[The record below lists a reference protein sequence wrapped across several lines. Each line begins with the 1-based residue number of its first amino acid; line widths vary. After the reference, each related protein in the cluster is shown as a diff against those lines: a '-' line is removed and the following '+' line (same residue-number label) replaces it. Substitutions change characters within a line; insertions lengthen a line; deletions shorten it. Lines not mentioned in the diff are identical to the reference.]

1 VVRGAVGISLRGR
14 FNRNDLMDKFVFH
27 HPTKVIFG
35 RQGLTRLGR
44 ECARLGTRALLLYG
58 GQHLQA
64 GEGYQQVCRSLAAAG
79 VDWLELGGIRPNP
92 RLAQVRRGIGLAQEH
107 NVQVVVAV
115 GGGSVMD
122 SAKAVAAGA
131 CVNHD
136 IWLFFRGKK
145 SIRRALPVICV
156 PTAAG
161 SGSEYNHG
169 MVLTNELT
177 RQKIGIGNRHLLPAV
192 AIMDPE
198 LSCTVPWR
206 QTLNGA
212 VDTLSHL
219 LEFFGSGSPPGSQAY
234 RPAAHAGAIPNSD
247 CGPPAGSPAAVS
259 SALQDRLAIGL
270 IKTIMA
276 SCARLKA
283 DSVDYQGRAD
293 MLWASALALGGLNN
307 AGRGRVTMPAHLLAH
322 ALGGRY
328 DLAHGELLAVIL
340 PAWLQFTAR
349 RDPSRITAW
358 TRPVFTAGPTRSP
371 EPGPAELKLEA
382 EQGLQALRQW
392 LRRMGAPQNLAE
404 IKIPTGKVALAELV
418 EHTLPQARLWRL
430 PYGRKELLEI
440 LNYAQGEGNSP
451 AGP

>member
-1 VVRGAVGISLRGR
+1 
-14 FNRNDLMDKFVFH
+14 MDNFVFH

-35 RQGLTRLGR
+35 RQGLSRLGR

-58 GQHLQA
+58 DQHLQA
-64 GEGYQQVCRSLAAAG
+64 GGGYQQVCRSLTEAG

-92 RLAQVRRGIGLAQEH
+92 RLAQVRQGIGLAREH
-107 NVQVVVAV
+107 SVQVVVAV

-136 IWLFFRGKK
+136 VWLFFRGKK

-169 MVLTNELT
+169 MVLTNEPT

-198 LSCTVPWR
+198 LTFTVPWR

-212 VDTLSHL
+212 VDTVSHL
-219 LEFFGSGSPPGSQAY
+219 LEFFCSGSPPVSQTSL
-234 RPAAHAGAIPNSD
+234 PAGNAGVIPNSD
-247 CGPPAGSPAAVS
+247 CGPPAGLPAPAS
-259 SALQDRLAIGL
+259 SVLQDRLAIGL

-276 SCARLKA
+276 SCVRLKA
-283 DSVDYQGRAD
+283 DPADYQGRAD
-293 MLWASALALGGLNN
+293 MLWASALALGGLNS

-340 PAWLQFTAR
+340 PAWLRFIAS
-349 RDPSRITAW
+349 RDPARITAW
-358 TRPVFTAGPTRSP
+358 TRPVFAAGPEKSR
-371 EPGPAELKLEA
+371 EPGSTELMLEA
-382 EQGLQALRQW
+382 EQGLQAWRQW
-392 LRRMGAPQNLAE
+392 LRRMGADQNLAA
-404 IKIPTGKVALAELV
+404 IKIPTGKAALAELV
-418 EHTLPQARLWRL
+418 EYALPQARLWRL
-430 PYGRKELLEI
+430 PYGREELLEI
-440 LNYAQGEGNSP
+440 LSYAQGEGNSP